1 MAQQRGPSTGALRL
15 AFFGPAGAGKTAL
28 IRRYLR
34 GSFEEQYQSTVE
46 DFYSLDGVPAE
57 LRFGDGPGG
66 TTRRVEILD
75 SGGGH
80 SFPAMRRL
88 AMQRSDAVALVFCPH
103 ERDSFDVLR
112 WLRQELL
119 EACTDDAGK
128 PPFVVVANK
137 SDTSPSD
144 ESALALRTARDTAVG
159 EWGATFFETSA
170 LSGHRVAELFAAL
183 FRLGV
188 PPATEQ
194 GSQLPARRVQRTG
207 SADEPRHKM
216 PVSEPKRHS
225 CVMS

>member
-1 MAQQRGPSTGALRL
+1 MHHQANTFALRL

-34 GSFEEQYQSTVE
+34 GSFEAQYESTVE
-46 DFYSLDGVPAE
+46 DFYSLDRVPAE
-57 LRFGDGPGG
+57 L
-66 TTRRVEILD
+66 RVEILD

-88 AMQRSDAVALVFCPH
+88 AMQRSDAVALVFSPH
-103 ERDSFDVLR
+103 EQDSFEVLR

-119 EACTDDAGK
+119 EARTGESK
-128 PPFVVVANK
+128 LPFVVVANK
-137 SDTSPSD
+137 SDTPLND
-144 ESALALRTARDTAVG
+144 ESMIIAQTAQDTAVS
-159 EWGATFFETSA
+159 EWGSQFFETSA
-170 LSGHRVAELFAAL
+170 LSGDKVAELFAAL

-188 PPATEQ
+188 PPATMEQ

-216 PVSEPKRHS
+216 PVSEHKRHS
-225 CVMS
+225 CVVS